1 MTEQA
6 INAVVGN
13 ATMSK
18 VFTKTATDGQWDA
31 NTLTDSLSTQ
41 QIGILIPNATVNRVQ
56 LQYAAGSCAWRIQNA
71 LTLKYER
78 YGFGTPSGTTCFASS
93 AIAPYRINPNDIL
106 VVYPL
111 AVDSTNNEST
121 AMAWIRTSKGVEL
134 YNATNIIGGVST
146 ELKTVV
152 NDQTLGDAAFNSVL
166 QSIHVQAEDGETVE
180 KVEIIDNSGGTVLTL
195 YGSVRGTS
203 GGAMSLQYNLKADGL
218 ALPIGKGFSIKVTT
232 KVDG

>member
-1 MTEQA
+1 
-6 INAVVGN
+6 
-13 ATMSK
+13 MSK
-18 VFTKTATDGQWDA
+18 VFTKTATDGQWDQ

-41 QIGILIPNATVNRVQ
+41 QIGILMPNVSVNRVQ

-71 LTLKYER
+71 ATLRFER
-78 YGFGTPSGTTCFASS
+78 WGFGTPTGTTCFASS
-93 AIAPYRINPNDIL
+93 AIPPYRINPNDIL
-106 VVYPL
+106 TVYPL

-121 AMAWIRTSKGVEL
+121 VMAWIQTSKGVEL
-134 YNATNIIGGVST
+134 YSAANIIGGVST

-152 NDQTLGDAAFNSVL
+152 NEQTLGDAAFNSIL
-166 QSIHVQAEDGETVE
+166 GSIHVQAEDGETVE
-180 KVEIIDNSGGTVLTL
+180 KVELIDNSGGTVLTL

-203 GGAMSLQYNLKADGL
+203 AGALSLQYNLKADGL